1 MAKVMTA
8 RQRQGAE
15 TRREIL
21 EATKALFATSDYQAI
36 TLDRVAREV
45 GISRTSILW
54 HFDSK
59 EGLLTTAVLEMF
71 EDLEQAALLGMPE
84 LPTLKQRIDHVFD
97 MVGEFFDRNPEWKGI
112 LLSIVFNGEVP
123 AAIRERAIAHLVD
136 DKRKLAEFLSSAAEP
151 VTDDQVAGLVALI
164 HGAYIQ
170 WYADG
175 HSGSFRERLK
185 AVYAALPF
193 ERSQG
198 GAAHTPD

>member
-21 EATKALFATSDYQAI
+21 DATKALLATADYQAI
-36 TLDRVAREV
+36 TLDQVAREV

-71 EDLEQAALLGMPE
+71 EDLENAALLGMPA
-84 LPTLKQRIDHVFD
+84 LPTLRERIEHVFN
-97 MVGEFFDRNPEWKGI
+97 MVGAYFDRHPEWKGI
-112 LLSIVFNGEVP
+112 LLSIIFNGEVP
-123 AAIRERAIAHLVD
+123 AAIRDRAIAHLGD
-136 DKRKLAEFLSSAAEP
+136 DKRKLVEFLSSPEEP
-151 VTDDQVAGLVALI
+151 VTEDQVACLIALI

-175 HSGSFRERLK
+175 HTGPFRERLS
-185 AVYAALPF
+185 ALYEAMPF
-193 ERSQG
+193 GRSPKT
-198 GAAHTPD
+198 APRTA

>member
-21 EATKALFATSDYQAI
+21 EATKALFATADYQAI
-36 TLDRVAREV
+36 TLERVAREV
-45 GISRTSILW
+45 GISRTSVLW

-71 EDLEQAALLGMPE
+71 EDLESAALLGMPA
-84 LPTLKQRIDHVFD
+84 LPTLSERIDHVFD
-97 MVGEFFDRNPEWKGI
+97 MVGDYFDRHPEWKGI
-112 LLSIVFNGEVP
+112 LLSIIFNGEVP

-136 DKRKLAEFLSSAAEP
+136 DQRKLVAFLSTPAEP
-151 VTDDQVAGLVALI
+151 VTEDQVAGLVALI

-175 HSGSFRERLK
+175 HRGSFRERLK
-185 AVYAALPF
+185 ALYEAMPF
-193 ERSQG
+193 ERQAPAG
-198 GAAHTPD
+198 RPAG

>member
-21 EATKALFATSDYQAI
+21 EATKALFATADYQAI

-45 GISRTSILW
+45 GVSRTSILW

-59 EGLLTTAVLEMF
+59 EGLLTMAVLEMF
-71 EDLEQAALLGMPE
+71 EDLENAALLGMPV
-84 LPTLKQRIDHVFD
+84 LPTLRERIDHVFD
-97 MVGEFFDRNPEWKGI
+97 MVGDYFDRHPEWKGI
-112 LLSIVFNGEVP
+112 LLSIIFNGEVP
-123 AAIRERAIAHLVD
+123 AAIRDRAIAHLAD
-136 DKRKLAEFLSSAAEP
+136 DKRKLVEFLSSPAEP
-151 VTDDQVAGLVALI
+151 VTDDQVAGMIALI

-175 HSGSFRERLK
+175 HSGPFRERLR
-185 AVYAALPF
+185 AVYEAMPL
-193 ERSQG
+193 ERSRKV
-198 GAAHTPD
+198 APRTA